1 LHAPQGE
8 PVPVPDD
15 AMMGETKR
23 GENLLEVFFFFFKK
37 KERHTSTLGNGAK
50 QNEANVCG
58 KVG

>member
-1 LHAPQGE
+1 
-8 PVPVPDD
+8 VPVPDD

-23 GENLLEVFFFFFKK
+23 GENLLEVFFFFKKK